1 MNKISLGITFG
12 ENGSDITYGWNG
24 GMAGYS
30 LYHYH
35 FTNIIEGIKIEVEIV
50 CGKFLKD
57 WIIKFGFGPRFVTK
71 FYIFDEFFHFGA

>member
-1 MNKISLGITFG
+1 MLDVSGIVTHLKNVNKISLGITFG

-35 FTNIIEGIKIEVEIV
+35 FTNIIEGKIV
-50 CGKFLKD
+50 KFL
-57 WIIKFGFGPRFVTK
+57 FGKSPQKR
-71 FYIFDEFFHFGA
+71 